1 MEELTDLATVV
12 EIGIMAVI
20 SEVAEEIYRINVEL
34 PGKPVTVSMFVIDD
48 ELPDELYGKAV
59 VGVAETSG
67 WYDPAVYPEL
77 RSAAPWVMEDM
88 IEAQV
93 MLPEALG
100 DSLASSAPRL
110 VEMMHAAADAGEPIV
125 VSAVGT
131 SGHSARAVALI
142 LNGAM
147 GESAVAAGPAEARES
162 ADEALAPRRRGLCIA
177 ISHGGLSTSTVRAL
191 AAAREA
197 GAKTALITAADNTP
211 ARDIADVVLVT
222 PLRDK
227 SYCHTV
233 GYTSPMLAGFYL
245 ASAYRQEEFPAA
257 GLGRYLGE
265 LLTMRTRAL
274 EIGGELGKVER
285 LVSAGSLIDVPTARE
300 LALKVAE
307 GAWVPTTMLGVEDTL
322 HGHLVAH
329 DANSALVVVVTGGPG
344 ADRAAEGAHELLMA
358 ARKIGLQTAAI
369 LSPDLEGAILSEDV
383 TAGKLVIPHA
393 ALPELVTSLLG
404 GAVALQLLTV
414 GLVHARK
421 TNPDLLRR
429 EQAPYREAV
438 AAGGAKQPRR

>member
-1 MEELTDLATVV
+1 M
-12 EIGIMAVI
+12 
-20 SEVAEEIYRINVEL
+20 
-34 PGKPVTVSMFVIDD
+34 
-48 ELPDELYGKAV
+48 
-59 VGVAETSG
+59 GVAEASG
-67 WYDPAVYPEL
+67 WYDPAFYPEL

-110 VEMMHAAADAGEPIV
+110 VEMLHAAAGAGEPIV

-142 LNGAM
+142 LNGAI

-162 ADEALAPRRRGLCIA
+162 ADQALAPRRRGLCIA
-177 ISHGGLSTSTVRAL
+177 ISHGGLSASTVRAL

-197 GAKTALITAADNTP
+197 GAKTALITAAGSTP

-233 GYTSPMLAGFYL
+233 GYTSPMLTGFYL
-245 ASAYRQEEFPAA
+245 ASAYRGEEFPAA
-257 GLGRYLGE
+257 GLAGYLGE
-265 LLTMRTRAL
+265 LLTIRTRAL
-274 EIGGELGKVER
+274 EIGGALGKAER
-285 LVSAGSLIDVPTARE
+285 LVAAGSLIDVPTARE

-329 DANSALVVVVTGGPG
+329 DENSALVVVVTGGPS

-358 ARKIGLQTAAI
+358 ARRIGLRTAAI
-369 LSPDLEGAILSEDV
+369 LSPHLEGAILSEDV

-404 GAVALQLLTV
+404 GAVALQLLTI
-414 GLVHARK
+414 GLVHARG

-429 EQAPYREAV
+429 EQAPYRQAV
-438 AAGGAKQPRR
+438 AAGRAKHPRR

>member
-1 MEELTDLATVV
+1 
-12 EIGIMAVI
+12 
-20 SEVAEEIYRINVEL
+20 
-34 PGKPVTVSMFVIDD
+34 
-48 ELPDELYGKAV
+48 V
-59 VGVAETSG
+59 VGVAETSD

-100 DSLASSAPRL
+100 NSLASSAPQL
-110 VEMMHAAADAGEPIV
+110 VEMSRAAASAGEPIV

-142 LNGAM
+142 LNDAM
-147 GESAVAAGPAEARES
+147 GESAVAPGPAEARES
-162 ADEALAPRRRGLCIA
+162 ADQALAPRRRGLCIA

-197 GAKTALITAADNTP
+197 GAKTALITAAGDTP

-233 GYTSPMLAGFYL
+233 GYTSPMLTGFYL
-245 ASAYRQEEFPAA
+245 ASDYRQEEFPAA
-257 GLGRYLGE
+257 GLARYLRE

-274 EIGGELGKVER
+274 QIGGELGKAER
-285 LVSAGSLIDVPTARE
+285 LVTAGSLIDVPTARE

-344 ADRAAEGAHELLMA
+344 ADRAAEGTHELLMA
-358 ARKIGLQTAAI
+358 ARRIGLRTAAI
-369 LSPDLEGAILSEDV
+369 LSPDVAGAIVSEDV

-393 ALPELVTSLLG
+393 ELPELVTSLLG

-414 GLVHARK
+414 GLIHARK

-438 AAGGAKQPRR
+438 AAGRAKHPRR

>member
-1 MEELTDLATVV
+1 M
-12 EIGIMAVI
+12 
-20 SEVAEEIYRINVEL
+20 
-34 PGKPVTVSMFVIDD
+34 
-48 ELPDELYGKAV
+48 

-93 MLPEALG
+93 MLPEALD

-162 ADEALAPRRRGLCIA
+162 ADEALAPRSRGLCIA

-197 GAKTALITAADNTP
+197 GARTALVTAADNTP

-257 GLGRYLGE
+257 GLGRYLSE

-274 EIGGELGKVER
+274 EIGGELGKAER

-329 DANSALVVVVTGGPG
+329 DANSALVVVATGDPN

-358 ARKIGLQTAAI
+358 ARQIGLQTAAI

-404 GAVALQLLTV
+404 GAVALQLLTI
-414 GLVHARK
+414 GLVYARK

-429 EQAPYREAV
+429 EQAPYRAAV
-438 AAGGAKQPRR
+438 AAGRAKQPRR

>member
-1 MEELTDLATVV
+1 M
-12 EIGIMAVI
+12 
-20 SEVAEEIYRINVEL
+20 
-34 PGKPVTVSMFVIDD
+34 
-48 ELPDELYGKAV
+48 
-59 VGVAETSG
+59 GVAEASG
-67 WYDPAVYPEL
+67 WYDPAFYPEL

-110 VEMMHAAADAGEPIV
+110 VEMLHAAAGAGEPIV

-142 LNGAM
+142 LNGAI

-162 ADEALAPRRRGLCIA
+162 ADQALAPRRRGLCIA
-177 ISHGGLSTSTVRAL
+177 ISHGGLSASTVRAL

-197 GAKTALITAADNTP
+197 GAKTALITAAGSTP

-233 GYTSPMLAGFYL
+233 GYTSPMLTGFYL
-245 ASAYRQEEFPAA
+245 ASAYRGEEFPAA
-257 GLGRYLGE
+257 GLAGYLGE
-265 LLTMRTRAL
+265 LLTIRTRAL
-274 EIGGELGKVER
+274 EIGGALGKAER
-285 LVSAGSLIDVPTARE
+285 LVAAGSLIDVPTARE

-329 DANSALVVVVTGGPG
+329 DENSALVVVVTGGPS

-358 ARKIGLQTAAI
+358 ARRIGLRTAAI

-404 GAVALQLLTV
+404 GAVALQLLTI
-414 GLVHARK
+414 GLVHARG

-429 EQAPYREAV
+429 EQAPYRQAV
-438 AAGGAKQPRR
+438 AAGRAKHPRR

>member
-1 MEELTDLATVV
+1 
-12 EIGIMAVI
+12 
-20 SEVAEEIYRINVEL
+20 
-34 PGKPVTVSMFVIDD
+34 
-48 ELPDELYGKAV
+48 V
-59 VGVAETSG
+59 VGVAEASG

-100 DSLASSAPRL
+100 GSLASSAPRL
-110 VEMMHAAADAGEPIV
+110 VEMLHAAAGAGEPIV

-142 LNGAM
+142 LNGAI
-147 GESAVAAGPAEARES
+147 GESAVAAAPAEARES
-162 ADEALAPRRRGLCIA
+162 ADQAVAPRRRGLCIA
-177 ISHGGLSTSTVRAL
+177 ISHGGLSASTVRAL

-197 GAKTALITAADNTP
+197 GAKTALITAAGSTP

-222 PLRDK
+222 PLRDR

-245 ASAYRQEEFPAA
+245 ASAYRGEEFPAA
-257 GLGRYLGE
+257 SLAGYLGE

-274 EIGGELGKVER
+274 EIGGALGKAER
-285 LVSAGSLIDVPTARE
+285 LVAAGSLIDVPTVRE

-307 GAWVPTTMLGVEDTL
+307 GAWVPTTVLGVEDTL

-344 ADRAAEGAHELLMA
+344 ADRAAQGAHELLMA
-358 ARKIGLQTAAI
+358 ARRIGLRTAAI
-369 LSPDLEGAILSEDV
+369 LSPALAGAISSEDV

-393 ALPELVTSLLG
+393 ALPELAASLLG
-404 GAVALQLLTV
+404 GAVALQLLTI

-438 AAGGAKQPRR
+438 AAGRAKHPRR

>member
-1 MEELTDLATVV
+1 M
-12 EIGIMAVI
+12 
-20 SEVAEEIYRINVEL
+20 
-34 PGKPVTVSMFVIDD
+34 
-48 ELPDELYGKAV
+48 
-59 VGVAETSG
+59 GVAETSG

-142 LNGAM
+142 LNDAM
-147 GESAVAAGPAEARES
+147 GESAVAAGPAEARVS
-162 ADEALAPRRRGLCIA
+162 SDEALAPRRRGLCIA

-197 GAKTALITAADNTP
+197 GAKTALVTAADNTP

-285 LVSAGSLIDVPTARE
+285 LISAGSLIDVPTARE

-307 GAWVPTTMLGVEDTL
+307 GAWVPTTVLGVEDTL

-329 DANSALVVVVTGGPG
+329 DANSALVVVATGGPS

-358 ARKIGLQTAAI
+358 ARRIGLQTAAI

>member
-1 MEELTDLATVV
+1 M
-12 EIGIMAVI
+12 
-20 SEVAEEIYRINVEL
+20 
-34 PGKPVTVSMFVIDD
+34 
-48 ELPDELYGKAV
+48 
-59 VGVAETSG
+59 GVAEASG

-110 VEMMHAAADAGEPIV
+110 VEMLHTAAGAGEPIV

-142 LNGAM
+142 LNGAL

-162 ADEALAPRRRGLCIA
+162 ADQALAPRRRGLCIA

-197 GAKTALITAADNTP
+197 GAKTALITAAGNTP

-233 GYTSPMLAGFYL
+233 GYTSPMLTGFYL
-245 ASAYRQEEFPAA
+245 ASAYQEGEFPAA
-257 GLGRYLGE
+257 GLAGYLRE

-274 EIGGELGKVER
+274 EIGGALGKAER
-285 LVSAGSLIDVPTARE
+285 LVAAGSLIDVPTARE

-307 GAWVPTTMLGVEDTL
+307 GAWVPTTVLGVEDTL

-329 DANSALVVVVTGGPG
+329 DASSALVAVVTGGPG

-358 ARKIGLQTAAI
+358 ARRIGLQTAAI

-404 GAVALQLLTV
+404 GAVALQLLTI

-438 AAGGAKQPRR
+438 AAGRAKHPRR

>member
-1 MEELTDLATVV
+1 
-12 EIGIMAVI
+12 
-20 SEVAEEIYRINVEL
+20 
-34 PGKPVTVSMFVIDD
+34 
-48 ELPDELYGKAV
+48 
-59 VGVAETSG
+59 
-67 WYDPAVYPEL
+67 
-77 RSAAPWVMEDM
+77 MEDM

-93 MLPEALG
+93 TLPEALG
-100 DSLASSAPRL
+100 DSLASSATQL

-142 LNGAM
+142 LNDAM

-177 ISHGGLSTSTVRAL
+177 VSHGGLSTSTVRAL

-197 GAKTALITAADNTP
+197 GAMTALVTAADNTP

-257 GLGRYLGE
+257 DLGRYLGE

-285 LVSAGSLIDVPTARE
+285 LISAGSLIDVPTARE

-329 DANSALVVVVTGGPG
+329 DANSALVVVATGGPST
-344 ADRAAEGAHELLMA
+344 DRAAEGAHELLMA
-358 ARKIGLQTAAI
+358 ARRIGLQTAAI

-383 TAGKLVIPHA
+383 TAGKLVIPPA

>member
-1 MEELTDLATVV
+1 
-12 EIGIMAVI
+12 
-20 SEVAEEIYRINVEL
+20 
-34 PGKPVTVSMFVIDD
+34 
-48 ELPDELYGKAV
+48 
-59 VGVAETSG
+59 
-67 WYDPAVYPEL
+67 
-77 RSAAPWVMEDM
+77 MEDM

-93 MLPEALG
+93 MLPQALG
-100 DSLASSAPRL
+100 ESLASSAPRL
-110 VEMMHAAADAGEPIV
+110 VEMLHAAAGAGEPIV

-177 ISHGGLSTSTVRAL
+177 ISHGGLSTSTVRSL

-197 GAKTALITAADNTP
+197 GAKTALVTAAGNTP

-265 LLTMRTRAL
+265 LLTMRTPAL
-274 EIGGELGKVER
+274 EIGGELAKAER
-285 LVSAGSLIDVPTARE
+285 LVTAGSLIDVPTARE

-307 GAWVPTTMLGVEDTL
+307 GAWVPTTVLGVEDTL

-329 DANSALVVVVTGGPG
+329 DANSALVVVATGGPSV
-344 ADRAAEGAHELLMA
+344 DRAAEGAHELLMA
-358 ARKIGLQTAAI
+358 ARQIGLRTAAI

-404 GAVALQLLTV
+404 GAVALQLLTI

-429 EQAPYREAV
+429 QQAPYREAV
-438 AAGGAKQPRR
+438 AAGRAKHPRR

>member
-1 MEELTDLATVV
+1 M
-12 EIGIMAVI
+12 
-20 SEVAEEIYRINVEL
+20 
-34 PGKPVTVSMFVIDD
+34 
-48 ELPDELYGKAV
+48 
-59 VGVAETSG
+59 GVAETSG

-93 MLPEALG
+93 MLPQALG
-100 DSLASSAPRL
+100 ESLASSAPRL
-110 VEMMHAAADAGEPIV
+110 VEMLHAAADAGEPIV

-197 GAKTALITAADNTP
+197 GAMTALVTAADNTP

-233 GYTSPMLAGFYL
+233 GYTSPMLTGLYL

-257 GLGRYLGE
+257 DLGRYLGE

-285 LVSAGSLIDVPTARE
+285 LISAGSLIDVPTARE

-329 DANSALVVVVTGGPG
+329 DANSALVVVATGGPST
-344 ADRAAEGAHELLMA
+344 DRAAEGAHELLMA
-358 ARKIGLQTAAI
+358 ARRIGLQTAAI
-369 LSPDLEGAILSEDV
+369 LSPDLEGAILSDDV

>member
-1 MEELTDLATVV
+1 M
-12 EIGIMAVI
+12 
-20 SEVAEEIYRINVEL
+20 
-34 PGKPVTVSMFVIDD
+34 
-48 ELPDELYGKAV
+48 
-59 VGVAETSG
+59 VGVVQTSG

-77 RSAAPWVMEDM
+77 RSSAPWVMEDM

-93 MLPEALG
+93 SLPETLG
-100 DSLASSAPRL
+100 GSLARSAPQL
-110 VEMMHAAADAGEPIV
+110 VEMLHAAAGVGEPVV

-147 GESAVAAGPAEARES
+147 GESAVAVGPAEARES
-162 ADEALAPRRRGLCIA
+162 ADQALAPRRKGLCIA

-197 GAKTALITAADNTP
+197 GAKTALITAAGNGP
-211 ARDIADVVLVT
+211 ARDIADVVLTT

-233 GYTSPMLAGFYL
+233 GYTSPMLTGFYL
-245 ASAYRQEEFPAA
+245 ASAYRGEQFPAA
-257 GLGRYLGE
+257 GLARYLRE
-265 LLTMRTRAL
+265 LLTMRFGAL
-274 EIGGELGKVER
+274 QIGGELAKAER
-285 LVSAGSLIDVPTARE
+285 LVAAGSLIDVPTARE

-307 GAWVPTTMLGVEDTL
+307 GAWVPTSVLGVEDTL

-344 ADRAAEGAHELLMA
+344 ADHAAQGARELLMA
-358 ARKIGLQTAAI
+358 ARRIGLRTAAI
-369 LSPDLEGAILSEDV
+369 LASGLEGAIGSDDV
-383 TAGKLVIPHA
+383 TAGKLVIPQA
-393 ALPELVTSLLG
+393 DLPELVTSLLG

-414 GLVHARK
+414 GLVHARG

-438 AAGGAKQPRR
+438 AAGGAKHPRH

>member
-1 MEELTDLATVV
+1 
-12 EIGIMAVI
+12 
-20 SEVAEEIYRINVEL
+20 
-34 PGKPVTVSMFVIDD
+34 
-48 ELPDELYGKAV
+48 V
-59 VGVAETSG
+59 VGVAEASG

-110 VEMMHAAADAGEPIV
+110 VEMLHTAAGAGEPIV

-162 ADEALAPRRRGLCIA
+162 ADQALAPRRRGLCIA

-197 GAKTALITAADNTP
+197 GAKTALITAAGNTP

-233 GYTSPMLAGFYL
+233 GYTSPMLTGFYL
-245 ASAYRQEEFPAA
+245 ASAYQEREFPAA
-257 GLGRYLGE
+257 RLAGYLRE

-274 EIGGELGKVER
+274 EVGGALGKAER
-285 LVSAGSLIDVPTARE
+285 LVAAGSLIDVPTARE

-307 GAWVPTTMLGVEDTL
+307 GAWVPTTVLGVEDTL

-329 DANSALVVVVTGGPG
+329 DANSALVAVVTGGPS

-358 ARKIGLQTAAI
+358 ARRIGLQTAAI

-404 GAVALQLLTV
+404 GAVALQLLTI

-438 AAGGAKQPRR
+438 AAGRAKHPRR

>member
-1 MEELTDLATVV
+1 
-12 EIGIMAVI
+12 
-20 SEVAEEIYRINVEL
+20 
-34 PGKPVTVSMFVIDD
+34 
-48 ELPDELYGKAV
+48 
-59 VGVAETSG
+59 VAETSD

-93 MLPEALG
+93 TLPEALG
-100 DSLASSAPRL
+100 DSLASSATQL

-142 LNGAM
+142 LNDAM

-177 ISHGGLSTSTVRAL
+177 VSHGGLSTSTVRAL

-197 GAKTALITAADNTP
+197 GAMTALVTAADNTP

-257 GLGRYLGE
+257 DLGRYLGE

-285 LVSAGSLIDVPTARE
+285 LISAGSLIDVPTARE

-329 DANSALVVVVTGGPG
+329 DANSALVVVATGGPS

-358 ARKIGLQTAAI
+358 ARRIGLQTAAI

-383 TAGKLVIPHA
+383 TAGKLVIPPA

>member
-1 MEELTDLATVV
+1 M
-12 EIGIMAVI
+12 
-20 SEVAEEIYRINVEL
+20 
-34 PGKPVTVSMFVIDD
+34 
-48 ELPDELYGKAV
+48 
-59 VGVAETSG
+59 GVAETSG

-100 DSLASSAPRL
+100 DSLASSASQL

-142 LNGAM
+142 LNDAM

-197 GAKTALITAADNTP
+197 GAMTALVTAADNTP

-245 ASAYRQEEFPAA
+245 GSAYRQEEFPAA
-257 GLGRYLGE
+257 DLGRYLGE

-285 LVSAGSLIDVPTARE
+285 LISAGSLIDVPTARE

-329 DANSALVVVVTGGPG
+329 DANSALVVVATGGPS

-358 ARKIGLQTAAI
+358 ARRIGLQTAAI